1 MPAHRGPFLGEAEDV
16 PSASEDDLSAEQIHD
31 LLKEAENRMRA
42 KNTSAQKSRDSSESH
57 FTLPKLNTGVIAK
70 PYIRREGDVA
80 RVDSSR
86 LLDQQDRGLSND
98 IRKVEDP
105 LQVKKRLAE
114 ENKATAGS
122 SWFNLPRT
130 DLTSELK
137 RDLQLL
143 KMRGILDPK
152 RFYKKENGK
161 SNVPEF
167 SQVGT
172 IIEGPT
178 EYYNGRL
185 QNKDRKKTF
194 VEEVLAGEAQTG
206 RFKKKYSEIQS
217 SKTSGKKAYYKA
229 LKAKR
234 KGRVEKG

>member
-114 ENKATAGS
+114 VGLLIVIPIFAYEEKFPNHFLDADHGPVLDA
-122 SWFNLPRT
+122 NL
-130 DLTSELK
+130 
-137 RDLQLL
+137 QH
-143 KMRGILDPK
+143 
-152 RFYKKENGK
+152 
-161 SNVPEF
+161 
-167 SQVGT
+167 
-172 IIEGPT
+172 
-178 EYYNGRL
+178 
-185 QNKDRKKTF
+185 
-194 VEEVLAGEAQTG
+194 
-206 RFKKKYSEIQS
+206 
-217 SKTSGKKAYYKA
+217 
-229 LKAKR
+229 
-234 KGRVEKG
+234 